1 MQPERLA
8 EAKLGINSSFQQV
21 FTVPG
26 SGDPG
31 EEADAIPALIGFIL
45 QGLAEHGWELGP
57 YLKALVTTERFY
69 TGE

>member
-31 EEADAIPALIGFIL
+31 EEADADPCPDWIHSTGPGRTRLGVWALPKGS
-45 QGLAEHGWELGP
+45 GNH
-57 YLKALVTTERFY
+57 
-69 TGE
+69 